1 MDNPRFSESNDSP
14 LPLQGVN
21 GEGGGV
27 LGFLSSTVPM
37 LVLQN
42 SGTRVTLSRVVRG
55 IFSVKN
61 GTVSGHFHEH
71 WNEHG

>member
-1 MDNPRFSESNDSP
+1 
-14 LPLQGVN
+14 
-21 GEGGGV
+21 
-27 LGFLSSTVPM
+27 M